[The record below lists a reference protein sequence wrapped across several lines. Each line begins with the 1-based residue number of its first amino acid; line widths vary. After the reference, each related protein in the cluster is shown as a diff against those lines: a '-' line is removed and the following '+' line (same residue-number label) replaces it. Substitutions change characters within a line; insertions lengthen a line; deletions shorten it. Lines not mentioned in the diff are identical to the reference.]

1 MKKLCLIVLLAGAVS
16 VPAAAQP
23 RVPDAEMWA
32 FGGDFGVFL
41 PTEDALDNTLDLQ
54 GFGEYYL
61 TPRTGV
67 RMGLGW
73 ADPSFG
79 ESDNSLRSVRL
90 TIDVTYNWERGQTHP
105 FAGIGLGVFFLQ
117 PKVNGNNVGESRNE
131 AGFNLFGGLEYFTS
145 RTVSVKGEA
154 RYQIVGSDDLVDM
167 HGLTLSVGLKK
178 YF

>member
-1 MKKLCLIVLLAGAVS
+1 MKTLCLTALVLVAMA

-32 FGGDFGVFL
+32 IGADVGAFL

-54 GFGEYYL
+54 GFAEYYL
-61 TPRTGV
+61 TPRTGI

-79 ESDNSLRSVRL
+79 DSNRSLRSVRL
-90 TIDVTYNWERGQTHP
+90 TFDVTYNWEGGQTHP
-105 FAGIGLGVFFLQ
+105 FVGFGIGAFFLQ
-117 PKVNGNNVGESRNE
+117 PKIGDRETGDSTTE
-131 AGFNLFGGLEYFTS
+131 AGANLFGGLEYFTS
-145 RTVSVKGEA
+145 RTVAIKAEGRFQV
-154 RYQIVGSDDLVDM
+154 VGSDRTPDL
-167 HGLTLSVGLKK
+167 HGLTMSVGLKK